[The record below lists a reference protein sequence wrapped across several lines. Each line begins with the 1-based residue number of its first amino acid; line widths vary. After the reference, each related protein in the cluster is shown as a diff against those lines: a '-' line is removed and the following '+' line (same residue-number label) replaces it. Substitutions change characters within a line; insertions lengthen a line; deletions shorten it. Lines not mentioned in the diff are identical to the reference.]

1 MHIRSGGRAPFLW
14 VLAVAAVYLFLLAAY
29 KDLTPFY
36 DGGIYYASIQRLV
49 TLPFSWVLLHMEGHV
64 SPVYTMLISWS
75 QFIDQGAAFPMFAT
89 NFALMLFAA
98 VMMYKLLSMLFGS
111 VSRPLELML
120 GASIYG
126 AMPVLVTHAFH
137 INLDF
142 GLSIFLVPYLYFL
155 LGGKHWRAAVCAI
168 AMMMTKETGVL
179 IYLVIASLYIFLY
192 ITRPAGSF
200 KNAINA
206 FMHHYALIVPA
217 AVFSIYYGA
226 FRFFAPQSQAH
237 WGQNSVD
244 SNVMHT
250 LLDFNL
256 ADSGIRSFLSNIFII
271 NFNWL
276 LTLTLIAF
284 LLHRAWRWMFG
295 LQANPLHS
303 IQKRDLIFLIL
314 AFIGLIYITTRIRY
328 WNNPRYVLAVFPV
341 FIPLAF
347 YCLMDLVRTP
357 RIRAS
362 LLGITLG
369 LVMIANVTT
378 IDPVS
383 RAVYGTITFG
393 THPWLNMT
401 SMIGPLWLRR
411 DQQAYNL
418 EFLELHYATDMAWK
432 DIEPPPGAVVL
443 GGPMADFYVSN
454 RIETGTFHPTLRLDG
469 SQPLRILDQ
478 LEQMKPE
485 KLIPQIGE
493 QPFIWFMGF
502 PNLDNAQ
509 FLPQLSQDYTLLSEK
524 KYGRRGYTVD
534 VLTYERP

>member
-1 MHIRSGGRAPFLW
+1 MHIRSGGRAPLLW
-14 VLAVAAVYLFLLAAY
+14 VLAVAAVYMFVLAAY
-29 KDLTPFY
+29 HDVTPFY

-49 TLPFSWVLLHMEGHV
+49 TLPFQWVHLHMEGHV

-75 QFIDQGAAFPMFAT
+75 QFIDQGAVLPMYAT
-89 NFALMLFAA
+89 NLALMLFAA
-98 VMMYKLLSMLFGS
+98 VMMYKLLSLLFGS
-111 VSRPLELML
+111 VARPLELML

-155 LGGKHWRAAVCAI
+155 LGGKYWRAAVFAV

-179 IYLVIASLYIFLY
+179 IYLVIVSLYAFLY

-200 KNAINA
+200 KNALNA
-206 FMHHYALIVPA
+206 VVHNYTVLVPA
-217 AVFSIYYGA
+217 GVFTLYYGA
-226 FRFFAPQSQAH
+226 FRLFAPASQAH
-237 WGQNSVD
+237 WGQDSVD

-276 LTLTLIAF
+276 LTLVVAVF
-284 LLHRAWRWMFG
+284 LFHRAWRWMFG
-295 LQANPLHS
+295 LEKNPLHG
-303 IQKRDLIFLIL
+303 INKRDLIFLIL
-314 AFIGLIYITTRIRY
+314 ALLGLIYITTRIRY

-347 YCLMDLVRTP
+347 YCLIDLVRSAK
-357 RIRAS
+357 IRAS
-362 LLGITLG
+362 LLGIALG
-369 LVMIANVTT
+369 LIMIANITT

-383 RAVYGTITFG
+383 RAVYGTIPFG
-393 THPWLNMT
+393 EHQWLNMT
-401 SMIGPLWLRR
+401 SMIGPPWLRR

-418 EFLELHYATDMAWK
+418 EFLELHYATTEAWK
-432 DIEPPPGAVVL
+432 DIEPPANAVIL
-443 GGPMADFYVSN
+443 AGPMADFYVSN
-454 RIETGTFHPTLRLDG
+454 RIMPGTFHPTLRLEG
-469 SQPLRILDQ
+469 SQPLRVLDQ

-485 KLIPQIGE
+485 NITAHLGD
-493 QPFIWFMGF
+493 QPFIWYMKF
-502 PNLDNAQ
+502 PNLDDEQ
-509 FLPQLSQDYTLLSEK
+509 FLPVLTSNYELLSK
-524 KYGRRGYTVD
+524 NKYGRRGYTID
-534 VLTYERP
+534 VLTFVRP